1 MTASIEVERVGTAG
15 EEGLLAS
22 PRVGVGVGG
31 GGGVGVKAGLLPWD
45 SKAASLRDIEVDG
58 VEVRGRALKVYR
70 GRDPMMPSCPFFPI
84 SSSALGC
91 TSGPSQA
98 VLTPSCTWSAGERSV
113 NGGADSR

>member
-1 MTASIEVERVGTAG
+1 MTAIIEVERVGTAG
-15 EEGLLAS
+15 EEGLFAS
-22 PRVGVGVGG
+22 QRVGV
-31 GGGVGVKAGLLPWD
+31 GVGVKAGLLPWD
-45 SKAASLRDIEVDG
+45 SKAAPLRDIGVDG

-70 GRDPMMPSCPFFPI
+70 GRDPMMPSCPFFPV

-91 TSGPSQA
+91 TAGPSQA